1 MVFAPH
7 FYDGITL
14 LTKKWNRYWNVDVF
28 GLLRGR
34 YRSPVF
40 AIKLGESAIRNC
52 FRDQLAAIKKEGRD
66 YMGNHP
72 CVFTEIGIP
81 YDMDGKHAYKT
92 GDFSSQIA
100 AMDAN
105 HYALEGS
112 SANGYSLWV
121 YMTKN
126 NHQWGDLWNGEDLSI
141 FSVDDI
147 PLPSSLGASSREP
160 ASTNTST
167 ASLDKSS
174 PAYSQSHSSEQT
186 LVSPTNLKK
195 SLSTPSILSQ
205 NSNTAPNLT
214 NAPGYRAAEAFVRPS
229 PIYTFGDLISHGF
242 DLRNVTFTIA
252 LECDSPTTEAT
263 PTEIFLPEFHFPRD
277 RTEVTVSGGK
287 WTISLDGV
295 DNAMVQKLKWWHGE
309 GSQNMT
315 VKGVARRPGESSAND
330 DEAGYYEQC
339 QPNKCTAM

>member
-1 MVFAPH
+1 M
-7 FYDGITL
+7 
-14 LTKKWNRYWNVDVF
+14 F

-121 YMTKN
+121 YMTKV
-126 NHQWGDLWNGEDLSI
+126 LSR
-141 FSVDDI
+141 
-147 PLPSSLGASSREP
+147 PLSLAWCMLLIVRRTTTSGVTFGTGRICPSSLSTICHCPPHSVQALASRLLRIP
-160 ASTNTST
+160 RQRRLINPRLLIPKVTHQNRLW
-167 ASLDKSS
+167 SL
-174 PAYSQSHSSEQT
+174 QR
-186 LVSPTNLKK
+186 
-195 SLSTPSILSQ
+195 I
-205 NSNTAPNLT
+205 
-214 NAPGYRAAEAFVRPS
+214 
-229 PIYTFGDLISHGF
+229 
-242 DLRNVTFTIA
+242 
-252 LECDSPTTEAT
+252 
-263 PTEIFLPEFHFPRD
+263 
-277 RTEVTVSGGK
+277 
-287 WTISLDGV
+287 
-295 DNAMVQKLKWWHGE
+295 
-309 GSQNMT
+309 
-315 VKGVARRPGESSAND
+315 
-330 DEAGYYEQC
+330 
-339 QPNKCTAM
+339 